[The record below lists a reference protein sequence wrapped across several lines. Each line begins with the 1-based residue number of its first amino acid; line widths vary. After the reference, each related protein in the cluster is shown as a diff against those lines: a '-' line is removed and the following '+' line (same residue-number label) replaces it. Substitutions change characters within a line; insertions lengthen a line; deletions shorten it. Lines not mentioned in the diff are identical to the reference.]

1 MSSENIHYVNRYN
14 KFIDSLR
21 NQVVE
26 GYTEKHHIIPR
37 SHGGTHDDSNLIRLT
52 PRQHYVA
59 HWMLWK
65 AYGKEMTTAFHYMSG
80 IKRYGKRL
88 NSKTFSIMKLEEI
101 ERQKNKIVSEETRKK
116 MSVSAKNKPPISDE
130 TRKKLSLKT
139 KERGP
144 RSEETRKKISQNSL
158 GKKMPAIAAQNR
170 LKTYYA
176 NHTPHKWV
184 NKDGIR
190 MKVKVEDVNKYL
202 QIGYLLGTGHV
213 ATQEYRDKLSAG
225 TKKAWQK
232 IKQNNDIR
240 GT

>member
-1 MSSENIHYVNRYN
+1 MLRSTLYLNRYN
-14 KFIDSLR
+14 KFMNALK

-37 SHGGTHDDSNLIRLT
+37 SHGGTNDESNIIRLT

-65 AYGKEMTTAFHYMSG
+65 AYGKEMTTAFNYMNG

-88 NSKTFSIMKLEEI
+88 NSKTFEILKIEEI
-101 ERQKNKIVSEETRKK
+101 QRQKNKVFSEETRKK
-116 MSVSAKNKPPISDE
+116 MSLAAKARPPASAE
-130 TRKKLSLKT
+130 TNRKIVEARKGYT
-139 KERGP
+139 H
-144 RSEETRKKISQNSL
+144 SEETRRKLSKSHT
-158 GKKMPAIAAQNR
+158 GKKWSQSSIEKR

-176 NHTPHKWV
+176 NLTPHKWM
-184 NKDGIR
+184 NKDGVR

-202 QIGYLLGTGHV
+202 QLGYSLGTGHV
-213 ATQEYRDKLSAG
+213 ITQEYRNKLSAG

-232 IKQNNDIR
+232 IKQNNI
-240 GT
+240 

>member
-65 AYGKEMTTAFHYMSG
+65 AYGKEMTTAFNYMNG

-88 NSKTFSIMKLEEI
+88 NSKTFELLKLEEI
-101 ERQKNKIVSEETRKK
+101 QRQKQKVFSEETRKK
-116 MSVSAKNKPPISDE
+116 MSIAAKARLPA
-130 TRKKLSLKT
+130 
-139 KERGP
+139 
-144 RSEETRKKISQNSL
+144 SEETNRKIGDARRGFKHTEEAKKKISQGHL
-158 GKKMPAIAAQNR
+158 GRKMPAYAAEKR

-202 QIGYLLGTGHV
+202 QMGYLLGTGHV

-225 TKKAWQK
+225 TKKAWQR
-232 IKQNNDIR
+232 IKQNNI
-240 GT
+240 